1 MLYRKPRLQ
10 MFVVLSLA
18 AVCAVVSSGCSKQQA
33 GGGFEMPP
41 TPVEIAD
48 VQAITVFD
56 KFEAVGTI
64 EAGEAITVVP
74 EIDAIV
80 TSLPFSEGQS
90 VDSGDLIAVLDDAAI
105 AAAYASASA
114 IREQAKIT
122 YDRTRSMSDAGAT
135 SKQELDIASAALKVA
150 EANTELARVRLSK
163 TKIRAPFAGAT
174 GARMVS
180 PGAYLR
186 AGTVITTLAQ
196 LNRLKVTFSAPERV
210 FPLLQR
216 GSEVTVATT
225 AYPDLALTGK
235 IDVVDPMV
243 DSLTRSVRV
252 IARIANPDRKFRPGM
267 SASVTAVLGERPN
280 SLTIPDEAVFG
291 EGNQAFVF
299 SIQPDNSVLRT
310 PVVLGSRQAG
320 SVEIVSGLTAG
331 AKVVRAGHQKLYDGA
346 KVMPAGAMPPGGG
359 NPAQGSDSALKPA
372 DSGSNK

>member
-1 MLYRKPRLQ
+1 

-114 IREQAKIT
+114 IRDQAKIT
-122 YDRTRSMSDAGAT
+122 YDRTKSMSDAGAS
-135 SKQELDIASAALKVA
+135 SKQELDIASAAMKVA

-346 KVMPAGAMPPGGG
+346 KVMPAGAMLPGGG
-359 NPAQGSDSALKPA
+359 NPAQGSDSAQKPA

>member
-1 MLYRKPRLQ
+1 MKRRIWNLQ
-10 MFVVLSLA
+10 KLLALSVVTIS
-18 AVCAVVSSGCSKQQA
+18 AVLWFGCSKQQA

-48 VQAITVFD
+48 VQSVTVTD

-114 IREQAKIT
+114 TREQAKIT
-122 YDRTRSMSDAGAT
+122 YDRTKSMSDAGAS
-135 SKQELDIASAALKVA
+135 SKQDLDIASAALKVA
-150 EANTELARVRLSK
+150 EANAELARVRLSK

-186 AGTVITTLAQ
+186 AGTAITSLAQ

-216 GSEVTVATT
+216 GSEVTVSTT
-225 AYPDLALTGK
+225 AYPDYTLTGK

-252 IARIANPDRKFRPGM
+252 IARITNPDRKFRPGM
-267 SASVTAVLGERPN
+267 SASVTAVLGQRPN

-299 SIQPDNSVLRT
+299 SVQPDNSVLRT

-320 SVEIVSGLTAG
+320 SVEVVSGLTAG

-346 KVMPAGAMPPGGG
+346 KVMPAGAMPTGGG
-359 NPAQGSDSALKPA
+359 ARTPGADTTQKKA
-372 DSGSNK
+372 DSGSAK